1 MSNENHTILILYL
14 AVAIFIGLLLIYF
27 LVTLFLKEKRYRIL
41 QKQKLNAEVI
51 AAELERNNIATQ
63 LHNDIGPFLS
73 SVKMRLELIQTENED
88 QLNECKKVIE
98 QCVLQI
104 RSIARVLAPLND
116 IEISLENAIK
126 QHIHHINVKDQ
137 LDIQFVMRDDVSMTN
152 EQTNVLYRILQEI
165 IQNTFKHSK
174 ASILKI
180 EISKENNEIL
190 IRTSDNGIG
199 YDLKKIKEHN
209 KLGLGLL
216 GIMTRVELLKGNMS
230 QSPEIHLGTKYNIRI
245 PLIVDEKR

>member
-1 MSNENHTILILYL
+1 MPTENNTILIVYL
-14 AVAIFIGLLLIYF
+14 SVAIFIGLLLIYF
-27 LVTLFLKEKRYRIL
+27 LVTLFFKEKRYRIL

-88 QLNECKKVIE
+88 QLNECKKVID

-104 RSIARVLAPLND
+104 RSIARELAPLND
-116 IEISLENAIK
+116 IEISLANAVK
-126 QHIHHINVKDQ
+126 QYIHHINVKDQ
-137 LDIQFVMRDDVSMTN
+137 LDIQFVMNDEISMTN

-165 IQNTFKHSK
+165 IQNTIKHAK
-174 ASILKI
+174 ASLFKI
-180 EISKENNEIL
+180 EVSKENDEIL
-190 IRTSDNGIG
+190 VRTSDNGIG
-199 YDLKKIKEHN
+199 YDMKKIKEHN

-216 GIMTRVELLKGNMS
+216 GIMTRVELLKGSMS

-245 PLIVDEKR
+245 PLMADEKR